1 MIAERVYH
9 CAACGSGSLVLH
21 KGPASADAWGR
32 CLQPSIAVSKG
43 KSERHVNHTP
53 TRKPPFFR
61 SFFVDFF
68 FFFFPPM
75 VAWTRETK
83 GGRETLTLHANRFLN
98 TIMEIEFAIPTPV
111 GEL

>member
-9 CAACGSGSLVLH
+9 CAAGGSGSLVLH
-21 KGPASADAWGR
+21 KGPASAHAWGR
-32 CLQPSIAVSKG
+32 CLQPSIAMSKG

-68 FFFFPPM
+68 FLFFSAHGGMDKRDEGGKGNFNAPREPFSHHHHGDR
-75 VAWTRETK
+75 VRHSHTR
-83 GGRETLTLHANRFLN
+83 L
-98 TIMEIEFAIPTPV
+98 
-111 GEL
+111 